1 MDPKQRE
8 IVQRLV
14 ADGIV
19 RPPTITQRAGIEIR
33 VDNSL
38 PNNVWLMNN
47 QSRQDFLRFLWHQ
60 KTIAERMKRKR
71 LIEKKGK
78 DLQILS

>member
-14 ADGIV
+14 EDGIV
-19 RPPTITQRAGIEIR
+19 RPPTVTERTGIEIR

-38 PNNVWLMNN
+38 PNNVWIMNDTT
-47 QSRQDFLRFLWHQ
+47 RTAFLKYLWHQ
-60 KTIAERMKRKR
+60 KTIAERMKRRR
-71 LIEKKGK
+71 LVDAKGQK
-78 DLQILS
+78 IQ